1 MTRASFLQ
9 KYLMGEKDV
18 PLKRGRGSQKKTAV
32 LVMAESSI
40 PTNPIKKSHSTG
52 KRVGHI
58 KMIAIPDLK
67 TYTEENAI
75 KNAVDNKAIAT
86 TDASSS
92 YSSLINHHIIAE
104 LKTFVMKYKSLVGK
118 ELPWVH
124 ISISNAKR
132 SILDIPRH
140 KGWIPSTLPE

>member
-1 MTRASFLQ
+1 
-9 KYLMGEKDV
+9 
-18 PLKRGRGSQKKTAV
+18 
-32 LVMAESSI
+32 
-40 PTNPIKKSHSTG
+40 
-52 KRVGHI
+52 
-58 KMIAIPDLK
+58 MIAIPDLK

-140 KGWIPSTLPE
+140 KGWIPATLPE